1 MDTLERWHDC
11 FIVLGAAAGTLIGA
25 MFVVVSIASGLV
37 KGGEL
42 SSRIF
47 VTPTI
52 IHLAFVLLS
61 CALVLVPTLTPP
73 ELGLIALAGAI
84 AFLAYA
90 GRNVFHISRRR
101 AVEWSDH
108 LWYGICPLIA
118 YLVMI
123 GGAVLLL
130 TGHAGAIET
139 IAVALALLVAAG
151 IRNAWDLILFFLE
164 RQGGSRS
171 DGAGPVA

>member
-1 MDTLERWHDC
+1 MEMLDKWHD
-11 FIVLGAAAGTLIGA
+11 FFLILGAAAGTLIGS
-25 MFVVVSIASGLV
+25 MFVVVSIASGMI

-42 SSRIF
+42 TSRIF

-61 CALVLVPTLTPP
+61 CAFTLVPSLDRFTF
-73 ELGLIALAGAI
+73 AAGAGAAGI
-84 AFLAYA
+84 VFLAYA
-90 GRNVFHISRRR
+90 GRNVFHIERRR

-108 LWYGICPLIA
+108 LWYGICPLVA
-118 YLVMI
+118 YIVVI
-123 GGAVLLL
+123 VGAVLVLKEKP
-130 TGHAGAIET
+130 GGVET
-139 IAVALALLVAAG
+139 IAVALGLLVASG

-164 RQGGSRS
+164 RQGSGRA